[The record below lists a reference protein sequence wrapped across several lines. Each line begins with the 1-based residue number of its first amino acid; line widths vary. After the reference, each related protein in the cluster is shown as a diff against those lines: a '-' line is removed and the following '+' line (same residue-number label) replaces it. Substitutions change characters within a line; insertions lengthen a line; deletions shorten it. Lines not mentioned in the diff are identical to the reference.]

1 MRTRFEELFPGG
13 KPLIGVV
20 HLLPLPG
27 SPRYGGSMDAVAKRA
42 LADADAYAGG
52 GAKGIIVENF
62 GDYPFPPGRSEPQAI
77 AAMASVLTL
86 LRAAWPKM
94 VFGVNVLRNDAQSAI
109 GVAHAAGGRFIR
121 VNVHTGAMLTDQGL
135 LEGRADETLRFRRRI
150 GADDVLIFADINV
163 KHGAALRERDL
174 RVVARETVTRG
185 MADGLIVT
193 GRETGMALD
202 IRDARLVKSAIRAP
216 LLAGSGVTVENVA
229 EILPSVDG
237 LIVGT
242 SLKRGGRTE
251 NPVDAARVKRLVR
264 AMKERAK
271 GKDKGKGKGKG

>member
-1 MRTRFEELFPGG
+1 MRKRFEELFPGG

-20 HLLPLPG
+20 HLPPLPG
-27 SPRYGGSMDAVAKRA
+27 SPRYGGSMDAVARRA
-42 LADADAYAGG
+42 LADAGAYAGG

-121 VNVHTGAMLTDQGL
+121 VNVHTGAVLTDQGL
-135 LEGRADETLRFRRRI
+135 IEGRADETLRFRRRI

-174 RVVARETVTRG
+174 RVVARETVARG

-193 GRETGMALD
+193 GRETGSALD

-251 NPVDAARVKRLVR
+251 NPVDAARVKRLVK
-264 AMKERAK
+264 AMGQGAR
-271 GKDKGKGKGKG
+271 GKGKR